1 MEITMLKL
9 RGWLKNNTQASP
21 NTSAQEPSPAATPPQ
36 VAIPHTT
43 QKDKYGNYGEVNS
56 PYARK
61 ARRQLDA
68 TLRDKKER
76 IPTSKNKNLVKMSEE
91 KEFKTKIQPAS
102 PYKRSVFKPTLET
115 IHERRETPQMV
126 DGVTLPTLPTGQPKP
141 SPGTR
146 QDAPE
151 VINGVVTTAVA
162 PGTAAQ

>member
-1 MEITMLKL
+1 MFKL
-9 RGWLKNNTQASP
+9 RGWLKNSTQASP
-21 NTSAQEPSPAATPPQ
+21 NTSAQDPPAVATSPQIATPH
-36 VAIPHTT
+36 AT

-68 TLRDKKER
+68 TLRDEQKR

-102 PYKRSVFKPTLET
+102 PYKRSVFKPTLAT
-115 IHERRETPQMV
+115 IHERRETPQVV
-126 DGVTLPTLPTGQPKP
+126 DGVTLPDPSNGQPKS

-151 VINGVVTTAVA
+151 VINGVVATPVA